1 MSSIYE
7 QLGEACMQFGKN
19 AGEALKEINYL
30 IATSNKK
37 ENGMSDTNFK
47 IKVETEGMEEAQEQV
62 EMLADAYDGFPA
74 QVTIKNCRNCTFNI
88 YPSQTRFTEAEGRE
102 E

>member
-1 MSSIYE
+1 
-7 QLGEACMQFGKN
+7 
-19 AGEALKEINYL
+19 
-30 IATSNKK
+30 
-37 ENGMSDTNFK
+37 MSDTNLK

-88 YPSQTRFTEAEGRE
+88 YPSQTRFAEVEGRE